1 MHHKKH
7 AFREVLLLKKKV
19 TYKEIVICKVKAGTV
34 TKVKLVTKIK
44 KHNQLYFGTLVIVI
58 VEITHKMRT
67 YFKTLASKKATTY
80 CLKQS
85 HSNDKLS

>member
-80 CLKQS
+80 CLKQP